1 MANLSVFSF
10 ESHEIRFV
18 GTADEPWWVAADVCS
33 VLDIINVSQAIAK
46 LDDDE
51 KLMYTLQISGQGR
64 ETLCINESGLYSL
77 VLTSR
82 KAQAKRFKK
91 WLTSEVIPAIRKT
104 GTYSAIAKPQPSLP
118 SQAQK
123 AKLTAHHIHVNAL
136 RQEIATTEKHLAE
149 LKAQLLTAMRDEV
162 NEAKA
167 FTSAYAD
174 VGEEYIR
181 CTEVLARAK
190 ALNPYLNTGN
200 MRGGK

>member
-1 MANLSVFSF
+1 MASLSVFSF

-18 GTADEPWWVAADVCS
+18 GTADEPWWVASDLCV
-33 VLDIINVSQAIAK
+33 VLDIVNVSQAIAK

-82 KAQAKRFKK
+82 KPQAKRFRK

-123 AKLTAHHIHVNAL
+123 AKLTKHHARVAVDLHPTAVLIDHVFDL
-136 RQEIATTEKHLAE
+136 
-149 LKAQLLTAMRDEV
+149 
-162 NEAKA
+162 
-167 FTSAYAD
+167 S
-174 VGEEYIR
+174 YI
-181 CTEVLARAK
+181 
-190 ALNPYLNTGN
+190 Y
-200 MRGGK
+200 